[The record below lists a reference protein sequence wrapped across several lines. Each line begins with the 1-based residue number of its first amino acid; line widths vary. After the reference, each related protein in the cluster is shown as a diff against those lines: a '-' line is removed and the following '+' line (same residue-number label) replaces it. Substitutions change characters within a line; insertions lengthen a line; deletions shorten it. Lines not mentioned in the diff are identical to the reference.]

1 MTVVTLKND
10 NVRSKKAY
18 NLTRMDEEDS
28 IIEENYVYVNI
39 VKIIK
44 INQRNNT
51 IPILEIDY
59 NKKLIK

>member
-1 MTVVTLKND
+1 MTLKND
-10 NVRSKKAY
+10 DIRSKKAY

>member
-1 MTVVTLKND
+1 
-10 NVRSKKAY
+10 
-18 NLTRMDEEDS
+18 MDEEDS